1 MRTSCLCFTYTFSHS
16 RNSYREWSH
25 LLSQWDYIW
34 ESSLY
39 TVGAIDMWVI
49 ITPICDDCIY
59 EWGERNLTCKMPITH
74 RTPSISQLSTAR
86 EVSISNPNTLV
97 LLMPCLAADCMGL
110 VFSEAG
116 LQDQMDAAPKVR
128 CRAYHV
134 KVVDCIGLARKFG
147 SSPKIVWKNTNECFD
162 QPNTFCHNT

>member
-1 MRTSCLCFTYTFSHS
+1 
-16 RNSYREWSH
+16 
-25 LLSQWDYIW
+25 
-34 ESSLY
+34 
-39 TVGAIDMWVI
+39 
-49 ITPICDDCIY
+49 
-59 EWGERNLTCKMPITH
+59 MPITH

-86 EVSISNPNTLV
+86 EVSISNPNALV